1 VQFNRYSITEAIP
14 EMSDE
19 HSSKAGTEPG
29 KKVVVRHDRSKSGEQ
44 FSKVGSAQNS
54 QMQFK
59 SARNEN
65 SPETNPA
72 VNEHIESESD
82 FSIDSLS
89 DRSDLDP
96 TEVEA
101 LVRRYYER
109 RQISWST
116 LSFTEKLKLFK
127 IWYLVA
133 MCGNLCTIF
142 GSIMLLLS
150 NTFVLGYSEVFLGF
164 GAFCTWSSITKYL
177 NNTKNFSIIMRTFH
191 EAIPLIMKVWVGILP
206 FYIGVTFLTITVMY
220 EFQESFGGATQGF
233 FTIFA
238 LQGGDALYDTYTAMR
253 YCNFFYANL
262 FMYGFLFFLIALV
275 QNIFMVIVEDSYVSI
290 KYAKNFEWLNS
301 KGNKGGENHN
311 GNEGG

>member
-1 VQFNRYSITEAIP
+1 MQFNDTRTKTTP
-14 EMSDE
+14 D
-19 HSSKAGTEPG
+19 
-29 KKVVVRHDRSKSGEQ
+29 
-44 FSKVGSAQNS
+44 
-54 QMQFK
+54 
-59 SARNEN
+59 N
-65 SPETNPA
+65 SPA
-72 VNEHIESESD
+72 LNEPIESESD

-96 TEVEA
+96 TEVEE
-101 LVRRYYER
+101 LVRRYYEK

-142 GSIMLLLS
+142 GSVMLLLS
-150 NTFVLGYSEVFLGF
+150 NKFELRYSEVFLGF

-177 NNTKNFSIIMRTFH
+177 SNTKNFSIIMRTFH
-191 EAIPLIMKVWVGILP
+191 EAIPLIIKVWVGILP
-206 FYIGVTFLTITVMY
+206 FYIGVAFLTITVMY
-220 EFQESFGGATQGF
+220 EFQESFGGASQGF
-233 FTIFA
+233 FTIFS
-238 LQGGDALYDTYTAMR
+238 LQAGDALYDTYTAMR
-253 YCNFFYANL
+253 YCNFIYANL

-301 KGNKGGENHN
+301 GGKED
-311 GNEGG
+311 E